1 MRKPHIFDCKPVTD
15 RHVIYINHSKE
26 VYMPNIL
33 PKTEVRGC
41 LLVDTPRAEHIHRFY
56 YGSYNTVAV
65 NKLKSL
71 HSVSVVQSFYSVTV
85 CVPSLF

>member
-1 MRKPHIFDCKPVTD
+1 
-15 RHVIYINHSKE
+15 
-26 VYMPNIL
+26 MPNIL

-41 LLVDTPRAEHIHRFY
+41 LLVDTPRAKHIHRFY

-71 HSVSVVQSFYSVTV
+71 RSVSIVRSFYGVTV